1 MSAARPGDPRGLT
14 WALRGLGLAVLGG
27 ALAGTGSTW
36 GFDHLA
42 YLPGWALAPVALL
55 VAFLFLP
62 DRIAGHGGDRW
73 EARLR
78 HFVFGSWAGVV
89 AIAPA
94 FAGLCLALRTRTH
107 FLGDGYLLLDVLGRD
122 DGARPLGSLAWLL
135 LRALAD
141 GNAATPAQALVFFRV
156 TSIAAGLVG
165 FILLRLLLPRTGWSP
180 ARQLLFLGLHLAGAA
195 TLLYCGYVEN
205 YSFLYA
211 FLTAFTLAGVAAAA
225 GRLNP
230 AWPAVLLAAAVATHL
245 GALLALP
252 ALIVLAVAGAPRAQL
267 LRRLA
272 VALGP
277 VLIVLVILWA
287 ALPAGAGAS
296 VPASLRADANL
307 AQPLRPLAG
316 SGGVLSA
323 RTWVDIA
330 NLVVL
335 VVPVPAAL
343 LLFAQR
349 RGQER
354 TVSERGGSWFLS
366 AYALTVL
373 AAVVIVDPKLG
384 AARDWDL
391 LAPHAAV
398 VLALAMEF
406 APTSVAGQRRLL
418 ATSLAVSLPW
428 LLLGTQSSASARRL
442 ATVAVSFPPY
452 AEGYAFEG
460 LGLYH
465 RQAGRTAEVVGMYRA
480 AVAAQP
486 GNARFHALLGAAYVS
501 LHNALD
507 EGGSAGGRE
516 LELAEASYREAH
528 RLHPRYPAVADN
540 LARLC
545 GRRDDFAGAEALL
558 LELGEWQAL
567 TADQLTLLF
576 YSQYRQGA
584 RERARSTL
592 ERLTADH
599 PQAPVPESWHVWL
612 ADDVGISGPAAPGS
626 NPGH

>member
-1 MSAARPGDPRGLT
+1 MSAARPGDPRGMT

-62 DRIAGHGGDRW
+62 DRLAGRGGDRW
-73 EARLR
+73 ESRLQ
-78 HFVFGSWAGVV
+78 HLVFGSGAGAV
-89 AIAPA
+89 ALALA
-94 FAGLCLALRTRTH
+94 FGGLCLALRTRTH
-107 FLGDGYLLLDVLGRD
+107 FLGDGYLLLDVLGQD
-122 DGARPLGSLAWLL
+122 DGSRPFGSLAWLL

-141 GNAATPAQALVFFRV
+141 DNAATPAQALVFFRV
-156 TSIAAGLVG
+156 TAIAAGLVG
-165 FILLRLLLPRTGWSP
+165 FFLLRLLLPRTGWSP

-211 FLTAFTLAGVAAAA
+211 FMTAFTLAGVATAS
-225 GRLNP
+225 GRLNL
-230 AWPAVLLAAAVATHL
+230 AWPALLLAGAVASHL

-252 ALIVLAVAGAPRAQL
+252 ALLVLAVAGTPRAQVR
-267 LRRLA
+267 RRLA

-277 VLIVLVILWA
+277 VLLVLVIVWA
-287 ALPAGAGAS
+287 ALEANAS
-296 VPASLRADANL
+296 GTVPASLRADANL
-307 AQPLRPLAG
+307 AHPLRPLAG

-330 NLVVL
+330 NLLVL
-335 VVPVPAAL
+335 LVPVPAVL
-343 LLFAQR
+343 LLFGRR
-349 RGQER
+349 RGQEKPIFA
-354 TVSERGGSWFLS
+354 RGGSWFLPT
-366 AYALTVL
+366 YALTAL
-373 AAVVIVDPKLG
+373 AAVVVVDPKLG

-398 VLALAMEF
+398 ALALALDF
-406 APTSVAGQRRLL
+406 APASVAGRRRLL
-418 ATSLAVSLPW
+418 TTALAVSLPW
-428 LLLGTQSSASARRL
+428 FLLGTQSSASARRL
-442 ATVAVSFPPY
+442 ATVAVSFPPF

-465 RQAGRTAEVVGMYRA
+465 RQAGRTAEVVEMYRA
-480 AVAAQP
+480 ATAAQP

-501 LHNALD
+501 RHNALD
-507 EGGSAGGRE
+507 ERGNTGGRE

-545 GRRDDFAGAEALL
+545 TRRDDFAGAEALL
-558 LELGEWQAL
+558 LELGGWQAL

-576 YSQYRQGA
+576 YCQYRQSA
-584 RERARSTL
+584 RERARATL
-592 ERLTADH
+592 ARLTAAH
-599 PQAPVPESWHVWL
+599 PQTPVPESWHAWI
-612 ADDVGISGPAAPGS
+612 ADEAGGSGVTTRAPHS
-626 NPGH
+626 EH